1 MFESQH
7 DIAAND
13 QRQRRGRTATR
24 YPRLPIPRTLSHVS
38 RRTRLGRRIAALTA
52 LYVEALGADALS
64 PIKRLKVDAAAQL
77 MALAENARGD
87 FMRDGVGNLDK
98 RRPAHAV

>member
-1 MFESQH
+1 
-7 DIAAND
+7 
-13 QRQRRGRTATR
+13 
-24 YPRLPIPRTLSHVS
+24 
-38 RRTRLGRRIAALTA
+38 LTA

-77 MALAENARGD
+77 MALAEKARGD